1 MNSLSHPVQ
10 IKLVR
15 MVSSNVL
22 VEFLS
27 THEQKEM
34 NPNEFIRRI
43 EEGKYELVET
53 SPKSRSHAALATVA

>member
-1 MNSLSHPVQ
+1 MNLLSHPIQ
-10 IKLVR
+10 IKLVC

-22 VEFLS
+22 VEFLA

-53 SPKSRSHAALATVA
+53 SPKRRSHATVATVA